1 MLGNS
6 TIKNHFKNSYAVDVK
21 PRVFLEFNGNDIA
34 NPYFY
39 GTGTHPSSSY
49 SNLSLSLTA
58 PSGAT
63 VTAVNTRGLST
74 AISGTPRADL
84 LSSVNSSYASE
95 KTFTYTT
102 MGPIGSKNIKFNMFL
117 KSDYQHQ
124 LSQNNNTAL
133 ESFDVV
139 FKVYG
144 INSAGKAI
152 LSETVTKAVTVNS
165 VDWIPLSIL
174 FANPDTP
181 ELINRVKLEILIH
194 PPVGWGSYL
203 LISQLTSASI
213 SDYEV
218 YSENRMPISEVFE
231 TNRPGE
237 FLVDMDASLRPTV
250 TIGSPGSTTPQRPT
264 PVQMITNYAV
274 GPKYENLQRAV
285 MPFEG
290 NPYSYYVSASNT
302 YGTESQKIWSLYT
315 SSFKTNKI
323 VLKINNIAFKPNSFT
338 IKILTSAGWVNVVA
352 SADMFDSNGILVL
365 YYNGTSWTTT
375 KWENHQYPRIRKS
388 DGSIRISGTDAV
400 GSINIHGIY
409 FETQGLQIIN
419 TDFQK
424 GSGASFLR
432 LEMIEISPR
441 LEIDV
446 TDYLQSFNIIKEID
460 VEDSV
465 LPIGGIS
472 SNSAKISLSNILITV
487 SEPDIL
493 VPTDGDSDIP
503 PFSNFSP
510 LSPLKDMLKKGVKV
524 RGGFDVDTAV
534 SGSGVSSTKTY
545 IPAFVMYID
554 EWKDNDFS
562 INISAF
568 DVVKNLQT
576 MPCRPVYMRG
586 GRINEIIRSVLDPV
600 GFGDYHFDDLTDLR
614 VLSRR
619 KDSQLN
625 FSDEEKLAH
634 FWTSNDNSV
643 TEALQD
649 LFKVYQVGMYADE
662 YGAIRFVS
670 LYDYSSYYRSLLDGQ
685 REVDLYVQ
693 DKNDV
698 NSVSNLES
706 VIFSENEKPQSITVK
721 YKIPR
726 VQLEEGGSDVGAGK
740 NPSLISRTKESTK
753 IVWTLQEDL
762 VALPYFEI
770 SAGGIKGA
778 AQNYIPYSPM
788 QSTSIFRYIPYS
800 SLLLVED
807 EIVSY
812 DGKEFEFNYSTPT
825 ASRVT
830 TKVIIKKPEDVDMV
844 IRNLMSNFSAIK
856 VSHSETGKLMNV
868 RRGLYGTKPS
878 AHTKSSIAGTT
889 KWRAREFTVSNK
901 GYNNAVNIAAGSKK
915 FSNTEYGM
923 QINGLDNNK
932 IIFLS
937 PNDLESNADILGYK
951 KKLSATFK
959 IGDIPDSKEG
969 YLGVAL
975 GVEIDSGD
983 DISSGLFIWF
993 GKDVKKK
1000 KKAPTVFVEQVVD
1013 GERKTLVAKNDFEY
1027 SERLFEE
1034 EENLEIIIAI
1044 NDKRNECTILIGGT
1058 SAFAKQVTVKPKPGQ
1073 EEDESKKPS
1082 KEYKDF
1088 PVQLQKPLKR
1098 DSRFGVVASHFG
1110 SGIIGQFMFGS
1121 SRKPED
1127 MNDLNIYNMRDSYA
1141 MYGKKTANQAFYIGQ
1156 NTLLDTIVSKQLV
1169 PGFNDAASDNF
1180 VYTANP
1186 IGRGIKLFE
1195 VEYDTYPIT
1204 SIPRVEFLGYNYDIN
1219 DWQQAPL
1226 FTNRYAN
1233 PEEGEE

>member
-6 TIKNHFKNSYAVDVK
+6 TIKNHFKNSYALDVK
-21 PRVFLEFNGNDIA
+21 PRAFLEFNGNDIA
-34 NPYFY
+34 DPYFY
-39 GTGTHPSSSY
+39 GTGAHPSASY

-84 LSSVNSSYASE
+84 LSSVNSSRASE
-95 KTFTYTT
+95 KTFKYTT
-102 MGPIGSKNIKFNMFL
+102 MGPVGSKNIKFNMFL

-144 INSAGKAI
+144 INSSGKTI
-152 LSETVTKAVTVNS
+152 LSETVTKVVSVNS
-165 VDWIPLSIL
+165 VDWTPLSIL
-174 FANPDTP
+174 FANPDNP
-181 ELINRVKLEILIH
+181 QAINRVKLEILIQ

-213 SDYEV
+213 SEHEV
-218 YSENRMPISEVFE
+218 YCENRMPISEVFE

-237 FLVDMDASLRPTV
+237 FLVDMDSSTRPNV
-250 TIGSPGSTTPQRPT
+250 TIGAPGSTTPQRPT
-264 PVQMITNYAV
+264 PVQMVTNYAV

-285 MPFEG
+285 IPFEG
-290 NPYSYYVSASNT
+290 NPYSYYVSGSNT
-302 YGTESQKIWSLYT
+302 YGTESQKIWSLYR

-323 VLKINNIAFKPNSFT
+323 VVKINNIAFKPNIFT

-352 SADMFDSNGILVL
+352 SADMFDNNGILVL
-365 YYNGTSWTTT
+365 YYNGTAWTTT
-375 KWENHQYPRIRKS
+375 KWANHQYPRIRKS

-472 SNSAKISLSNILITV
+472 ANSANISLSNILITV

-524 RGGFDVDTAV
+524 RGGFDVDTTV
-534 SGSGVSSTKTY
+534 SGSGISSAKTY
-545 IPAFVMYID
+545 IPAFVMYVD
-554 EWKDNDFS
+554 EWTDSDFS
-562 INISAF
+562 IDISAF

-586 GRINEIIRSVLDPV
+586 SKINEVIRSVLDPV
-600 GFGDYHFDDLTDLR
+600 GFGDYYFDDLTNLR

-625 FSDEEKLAH
+625 FSDEEKISH
-634 FWTSNDNSV
+634 FWTSNDNSI
-643 TEALQD
+643 TESLQN

-670 LYDYSSYYRSLLDGQ
+670 LYDYSSYYRSLVDGQ
-685 REVDLYVQ
+685 SQVDFYVQ
-693 DKNDV
+693 DKTDV

-706 VIFSENEKPQSITVK
+706 VQFSENEKPQSINIK
-721 YKIPR
+721 YRIPR
-726 VQLEEGGSDVGAGK
+726 VQLEEAGANKDEGK
-740 NPSLISRTKESTK
+740 NPSLISKAKESTK

-770 SAGGIKGA
+770 SDGGIRGI

-800 SLLLVED
+800 SLLLIED

-812 DGKEFEFNYSTPT
+812 DGKEFEFNYTTPT
-825 ASRVT
+825 RPKVT
-830 TKVIIKKPEDVDMV
+830 TKVIIKDPEDLNMV
-844 IRNLMSNFSAIK
+844 IRNLMGEQFATQVNY
-856 VSHSETGKLMNV
+856 SETGRLMNV

-901 GYNNAVNIAAGSKK
+901 GYNNAVNINAGSKK

-923 QINGLDNNK
+923 QINCLDNNK

-951 KKLSATFK
+951 KRLSSSFK

-983 DISSGLFIWF
+983 DIKSGLFIWF
-993 GKDVKKK
+993 GKDTDKK
-1000 KKAPTVFVEQVVD
+1000 KKAPTVFIEQLVD
-1013 GERKTLVAKNDFEY
+1013 GERKTLVTKNEFEY
-1027 SERLFEE
+1027 NERLFDED
-1034 EENLEIIIAI
+1034 ENLEVIVMI
-1044 NDKRNECTILIGGT
+1044 NDKRNECTVLIGGT
-1058 SAFAKQVTVKPKPGQ
+1058 SAFAKQVTVKPKSGEQ
-1073 EEDESKKPS
+1073 DESEKPS
-1082 KEYKDF
+1082 KEYRNF
-1088 PVQLQKPLKR
+1088 PVKLKQPLKR

-1110 SGIIGQFMFGS
+1110 SGIVGQFLFGS

-1127 MNDLNIYNMRDSYA
+1127 MNDLNIYNMKDSYS
-1141 MYGKKTANQAFYIGQ
+1141 MYDKKTANGAFYIGK

-1186 IGRGIKLFE
+1186 VGRGIKIFD
-1195 VEYDTYPIT
+1195 VEYATYPIT
-1204 SIPRVEFLGYNYDIN
+1204 SVPKVEFLGYSYNLNIFRG
-1219 DWQQAPL
+1219 APL
-1226 FTNRYAN
+1226 FTDKYAD
-1233 PEEGEE
+1233 PEKEDD